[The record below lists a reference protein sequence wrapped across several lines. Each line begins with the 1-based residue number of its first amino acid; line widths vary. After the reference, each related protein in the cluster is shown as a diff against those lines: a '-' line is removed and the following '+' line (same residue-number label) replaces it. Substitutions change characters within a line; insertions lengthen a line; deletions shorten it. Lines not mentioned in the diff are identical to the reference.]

1 LYFGPKADEP
11 KGDGYWITDEELRDK
26 LSNLVDVSENIDE
39 VRYYSNPIYP
49 WQVSNNHL
57 HHAFIVFQT
66 KKWWW
71 SIEKNNEGVTIQ
83 RSKNQESVC
92 DMYRRVN
99 RTTGITSSTNI
110 TLVNKSSGCTKLNEL
125 INYLWRKDYL
135 NQEYGV
141 LSYNCQ
147 HFADLIFKRIAESK
161 TLQELDVYFDSAA
174 DQPSGTSG
182 MGFITV
188 DELLSR
194 VHDLSSSDEI
204 LVKIEIYKA
213 PINSWQVMDAL
224 MYHLFVI
231 FQTNEDTYWS
241 IERWPTRFTMQRAKN
256 KGILLTECERNPRP
270 ANWFTPV
277 KVYQSANAKRMPLS
291 AVMDFIWKKDKL
303 NESYDSLSNN
313 SKHFARSVYN
323 QFQDGCQVK

>member
-1 LYFGPKADEP
+1 LYFDPKADEP

-39 VRYYSNPIYP
+39 VMHYSNPLYS
-49 WQVSNNHL
+49 WQVSNAMF

-66 KKWWW
+66 NNWWW

-83 RSKNQESVC
+83 RSKKLESVR
-92 DMYRRVN
+92 DMYRRVK
-99 RTTGITSSTNI
+99 RTTGITSLTDI
-110 TLVNKSSGCTKLNEL
+110 ILVKKSSGCTKIKEL

-161 TLQELDVYFDSAA
+161 HLQLDVYFDSAA

-182 MGFITV
+182 AGFITV

-194 VHDLSSSDEI
+194 VHDLSSPDEI

-213 PINSWQVMDAL
+213 PINSWQMMDIL

-231 FQTNEDTYWS
+231 LQTNEGTYWS

-256 KGILLTECERNPRP
+256 KAVLVSECERNTRP
-270 ANWFTPV
+270 GNWFTPV
-277 KVYQSANAKRMPLS
+277 RIYQSAHAKRMPLS

-303 NESYDSLSNN
+303 NDVYDPISNN
-313 SKHFARSVYN
+313 SKHFSTSVYN
-323 QFQDGCQVK
+323 QFQDGSQIK